1 MATEAAMDEEFFN
14 MELRRFLK
22 TVGVTGQRQIEEA
35 VRSAVA
41 RGALTGTEALEA
53 KAVLTIERIGFE
65 HDVTGTI
72 KLS

>member
-1 MATEAAMDEEFFN
+1 MDEDLFN

-22 TVGVTGQRQIEEA
+22 TVGVTGQREIEEA
-35 VRSAVA
+35 VRAAVA
-41 RGALTGTEALEA
+41 RGALTGTEPLEA

-65 HDVTGTI
+65 HSVSGTI